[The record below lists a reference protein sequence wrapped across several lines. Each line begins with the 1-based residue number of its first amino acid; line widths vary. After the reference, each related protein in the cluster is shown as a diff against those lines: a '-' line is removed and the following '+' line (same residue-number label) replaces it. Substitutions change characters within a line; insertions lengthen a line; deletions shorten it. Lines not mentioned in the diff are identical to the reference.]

1 MKKIL
6 LMIFTVIF
14 FQIAISSANAAITS
28 FVAKDA
34 ANVHYE
40 YGYSALQ
47 SNYVRYQMGL
57 SAPLYSDFIS
67 GKSTVVL
74 KDSVRGY
81 VSYSNV
87 QSAYVR
93 SQMFGTSFDA
103 NTYTETTATLY
114 TMPLYVTQTSLVS
127 GSLNQNVQ
135 YLGPTITNTSVEGI
149 APVVTGTTEA
159 PILTFTVVP
168 TATYTAGTATLSEN
182 VSYVIHNAFYD
193 ITGTAT
199 TTENLMNTALALIGL
214 HGGDNFNGTSVR
226 GSTLISN
233 SPLTIT
239 LTGASGATV
248 YTISFVAAP

>member
-1 MKKIL
+1 MGAKSAKSIGIL
-6 LMIFTVIF
+6 IVMVLTIFSLHLPSASAVDTL
-14 FQIAISSANAAITS
+14 QKAIVNKDGQLVEMDVGFLTNARMAGLFVFDNQGNFLIPSYIKSSNGNYYSMSAFTNARMASSDGAVT
-28 FVAKDA
+28 
-34 ANVHYE
+34 
-40 YGYSALQ
+40 SALSLLNNYPSLI
-47 SNYVRYQMGL
+47 SNI
-57 SAPLYSDFIS
+57 APSIVKFE
-67 GKSTVVL
+67 G
-74 KDSVRGY
+74 G
-81 VSYSNV
+81 
-87 QSAYVR
+87 A
-93 SQMFGTSFDA
+93 FDVCPI
-103 NTYTETTATLY
+103 LH
-114 TMPLYVTQTSLVS
+114 
-127 GSLNQNVQ
+127 
-135 YLGPTITNTSVEGI
+135 NTSVGGI
-149 APVVTGTTEA
+149 APVITGTTEA

>member
-1 MKKIL
+1 MGAKSTKSIGIL
-6 LMIFTVIF
+6 IVMLLTIL
-14 FQIAISSANAAITS
+14 SL
-28 FVAKDA
+28 
-34 ANVHYE
+34 HLP
-40 YGYSALQ
+40 SALAVDTLQ
-47 SNYVRYQMGL
+47 KAIVNKDGQLVEMDVSFLTNARIARLFVFDHQGNFIIPTYIKSSNGNYYSMSAFTNARMASGGSIDEGL
-57 SAPLYSDFIS
+57 ALLNNYPSLISNIAPSIVKFE
-67 GKSTVVL
+67 G
-74 KDSVRGY
+74 G
-81 VSYSNV
+81 
-87 QSAYVR
+87 A
-93 SQMFGTSFDA
+93 FDVCPI
-103 NTYTETTATLY
+103 LH
-114 TMPLYVTQTSLVS
+114 
-127 GSLNQNVQ
+127 
-135 YLGPTITNTSVEGI
+135 NTSVEGI